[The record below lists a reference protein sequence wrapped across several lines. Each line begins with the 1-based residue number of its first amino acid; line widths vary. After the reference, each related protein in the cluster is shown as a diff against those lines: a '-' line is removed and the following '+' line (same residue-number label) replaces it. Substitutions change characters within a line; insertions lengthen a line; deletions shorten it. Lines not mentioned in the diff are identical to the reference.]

1 MKRKIINHILQNSK
15 ASNSTEFDILGR
27 ALILVRDSEIVDNV
41 LTVHTLK
48 RRSNAAY
55 RAEEI
60 VEDAVKACKIS
71 GEWI

>member
-1 MKRKIINHILQNSK
+1 MKRKIIDCILQNSK

-27 ALILVRDSEIVDNV
+27 ALILVRDSEIVDGV

-48 RRSNAAY
+48 RRSNADY

-60 VEDAVKACKIS
+60 VEDAIKAYNIS
-71 GEWI
+71 IEWI